1 MSSPLEQVKELLVSA
16 EGPSRK
22 ALLIQLHEVIVSVE
36 TPQET
41 ATRM

>member
-1 MSSPLEQVKELLVSA
+1 MSSPLEDVKQLLASA
-16 EGPSRK
+16 DGASRK
-22 ALLIQLHEVIVSVE
+22 LLLRQLHEIIVSVE

>member
-1 MSSPLEQVKELLVSA
+1 MSSPLEDVKQLLASVDGA
-16 EGPSRK
+16 SRK
-22 ALLIQLHEVIVSVE
+22 LLLHQLHEIIVSVE